1 MGRMQSLEYKLVR
14 SRRRTLA
21 LEIQKD
27 GALLVRSP
35 LMFPTEA
42 IHRFIGQKICWIE
55 RKRKEAVEKDRSRM
69 LLPKLSEAL
78 VEHHKKLAEQKIS
91 ERLEHY
97 SSRLGIS
104 YRRCRISSARS
115 RWGTCSR
122 GGGLGF
128 SWRLAM
134 APAPVL
140 DYVVIHELVH
150 ILEHNHSGRFW
161 EKVKQIC
168 PEYKRWK
175 QWLKENDHLLV
186 I

>member
-1 MGRMQSLEYKLVR
+1 MGRMQSLEYTLVR

-27 GALLVRSP
+27 GVLLVRSP
-35 LMFPTEA
+35 LKYPTGA
-42 IHRFIGQKICWIE
+42 IHRFIDQKKRWIE
-55 RKRKEAVEKDRSRM
+55 RKRKEAVEKNRSRP

-78 VEHHKKLAEQKIS
+78 VEYHKKLAEQKIS
-91 ERLEHY
+91 ERLGYY

-104 YRRCRISSARS
+104 YRRYRISSARS
-115 RWGTCSR
+115 RWGSCARSGR
-122 GGGLGF
+122 LSF

-134 APAPVL
+134 APAPVI
-140 DYVVIHELVH
+140 DYVVIHELIH

-161 EKVKQIC
+161 EKVRQIC
-168 PEYKRWK
+168 PAYKRYK
-175 QWLKENDHLLV
+175 QWLKGNEHLLA

>member
-1 MGRMQSLEYKLVR
+1 MQDLEYKLVR

-21 LEIQKD
+21 LEIKKD
-27 GALLVRSP
+27 GGLLVRSP
-35 LMFPTEA
+35 LKFSTESV
-42 IHRFIGQKICWIE
+42 HRFIEQKKSWIE
-55 RKRKEAVEKDRSRM
+55 RKQKEAIEKNRLR
-69 LLPKLSEAL
+69 LLVPKLSDDL
-78 VEHHKKLAEQKIS
+78 VEYHKKLAEQKIS
-91 ERLEHY
+91 ERLGHY
-97 SSRLGIS
+97 ASRLGIS
-104 YRRCRISSARS
+104 YRRYRISSARS
-115 RWGTCSR
+115 RWGSCARSGR
-122 GGGLGF
+122 LSF

-140 DYVVIHELVH
+140 DYVIIHELIH

-168 PEYKRWK
+168 PEYKRCK